1 MQNVSKITIKGQV
14 TIPKNV
20 RNELGVTPGDVI
32 VFTKKGDDIVIKP
45 ASTLLDLKG
54 VIVSPK
60 KIKNWATL
68 RKSAKKSVVKRVM
81 ESME

>member
-1 MQNVSKITIKGQV
+1 MQNVSKITVKGQV

-20 RNELGVTPGDVI
+20 RDELGVSPGDVI
-32 VFTKKGDDIVIKP
+32 VFTKKGGDIVIKP

-60 KIKNWATL
+60 KIKDWASV
-68 RKSAKKSVVKRVM
+68 RKIVKKSVAKGVM
-81 ESME
+81 EGLE